1 MRDMPPLI
9 RPNRKK
15 RDILLHLRKLNLA
28 YQKIKFHFR
37 EASTL
42 QGKKGSTRDDRDKM
56 WQKAKEA
63 YENYLDP
70 KKGIHP
76 EDVDA
81 LLEIGEIMIH
91 VGKYDDAVNYF
102 RKAKH
107 LERNNPF
114 YDTRIAEARIKSATK
129 AKLESKRAKDLE
141 DALSVYE
148 ELSSGDPDNLTFL
161 TNYGILCVKLEK
173 KVKLNNVIETM
184 QDNFSSAP
192 ILEELMKSRNSL
204 NKQEEPSGKHPLII
218 TKGTAH
224 NLQRQAQKNG
234 VLMLLHIF
242 NGASQSQIKD
252 EWLYNVS
259 TTKTLLQQLV
269 TEDFIEEKEMRLSK
283 SFVYF
288 LTKAGRDE
296 SVLIEE
302 RLKKAVTDDKI
313 FDEKYDDDTGYGIT
327 VKLVKKYIDWKQLT

>member
-1 MRDMPPLI
+1 
-9 RPNRKK
+9 
-15 RDILLHLRKLNLA
+15 
-28 YQKIKFHFR
+28 
-37 EASTL
+37 
-42 QGKKGSTRDDRDKM
+42 
-56 WQKAKEA
+56 
-63 YENYLDP
+63 
-70 KKGIHP
+70 
-76 EDVDA
+76 
-81 LLEIGEIMIH
+81 
-91 VGKYDDAVNYF
+91 
-102 RKAKH
+102 
-107 LERNNPF
+107 
-114 YDTRIAEARIKSATK
+114 
-129 AKLESKRAKDLE
+129 
-141 DALSVYE
+141 
-148 ELSSGDPDNLTFL
+148 
-161 TNYGILCVKLEK
+161 
-173 KVKLNNVIETM
+173 
-184 QDNFSSAP
+184 
-192 ILEELMKSRNSL
+192 MKSRNSL